1 MPRVHGDDATVA
13 ATEDVVIFVA
23 SSQVDSQGR
32 DAVRRVEEWGERD
45 PLAVAAM
52 KDAEK
57 GRLPVVGAEAGG
69 ELAVGNEP

>member
-1 MPRVHGDDATVA
+1 MPRVHGEEATVA

-32 DAVRRVEEWGERD
+32 DAVGRVEEWGERD

-52 KDAEK
+52 EDAEK